1 MSEKEVGE
9 KTEGKPGKWVLG
21 TLTFSHLSQHFYVG
35 APILYSNAM
44 MALGI
49 DYAQI
54 GVITGASNILG
65 GILQMAYSIAA
76 RRYSRRVLLGVSNL
90 IMSLGCFV
98 MGVANGFLAFLGGNA
113 TAGLGQAGMHPMG
126 TSIIAEKFGRKGVA
140 GALSTF
146 YGLGYIGNII
156 SPILLTLVAGLM
168 GTNGW
173 RFSFII
179 LAVVPFVTGI
189 TVILYLRGEPAGRK
203 IELEGERDNLWNSI
217 KSSLRTPGALF
228 ILAAQSFITAGTGLG
243 VITTWIPLYL
253 REVATEGGLGIDPIQ
268 AGIISAISTA
278 GGVVGTI
285 AVGHLA
291 DRFGHLR
298 TAIACTVG
306 TVVMVYPMTFYSSF
320 TPILI
325 PHLFALGVTCFSITS
340 LLQAHLSIV
349 SSPSQRDTLLGLF
362 FTVGFGISSI
372 WTTLMGFLIDEYR
385 SFNPVWIMMATLGI
399 VAIAMLFGAYR
410 TMPKK
415 EQAIQVAE
423 G

>member
-1 MSEKEVGE
+1 MSDKEAEE
-9 KTEGKPGKWVLG
+9 KTEGKPDKWVLG

-35 APILYSNAM
+35 APILYNNAM
-44 MALGI
+44 TALGI

-54 GVITGASNILG
+54 GIITGASNILG

-76 RRYSRRVLLGVSNL
+76 RRYSRRILLGTSNL
-90 IMSLGCFV
+90 VMSLGCFI
-98 MGVANGFLAFLGGNA
+98 MGIASGFHVFLVGNSA
-113 TAGLGQAGMHPMG
+113 AGLGQAGMHPMG
-126 TSIIAEKFGRKGVA
+126 TSIIAEKFGRKRVA

-168 GTNGW
+168 GANGW

-179 LAVVPFVTGI
+179 LSAVPFVTGL

-203 IELEGERDNLWNSI
+203 IELKGEHDNLWNSI
-217 KSSLRTPGALF
+217 KSSLRTRGAVF

-253 REVATEGGLGIDPIQ
+253 REVATKGGLGIDPIQ
-268 AGIISAISTA
+268 AGIISAISTG
-278 GGVVGTI
+278 GGVIGTI
-285 AVGHLA
+285 AIGHLA
-291 DRFGHLR
+291 DRFGHLQ
-298 TAIACTVG
+298 TATACTIG
-306 TVVMVYPMTFYSSF
+306 TVVMIYPMTFYSAF

-340 LLQAHLSIV
+340 LLQAHLAIV

-362 FTVGFGISSI
+362 FTIGFGISSI
-372 WTTLMGFLIDEYR
+372 WTTLMGFLIEEYR
-385 SFNPVWIMMATLGI
+385 SFNPVWILMAGLGL
-399 VAIAMLFGAYR
+399 VAIVMLIGAYR
-410 TMPKK
+410 TRPGK
-415 EQAIQVAE
+415 EQAIQIAE
-423 G
+423 R